1 MSGNCRIIPAVV
13 VKYPVQVKVN
23 MIKRLQQYRYLPTY
37 TSFTGQSHQ
46 TEDKKPHKVAKNKE
60 NWSMRMHALVT
71 QPAILQ
77 PRCVNPLCR
86 HQRVKENHPFAECNT
101 KSSFYRYLCIGLLL
115 MRHGLDTEH
124 HHSCALLPW
133 PLHVEEKVDL
143 VFNSCLPEISH
154 LLKVT
159 LLFHGSPNAT
169 DKVSS

>member
-23 MIKRLQQYRYLPTY
+23 MMKRLQQYRHLPTY

-86 HQRVKENHPFAECNT
+86 HQRVKENHPFAEYNT

-115 MRHGLDTEH
+115 MCHGPDTEH

-133 PLHVEEKVDL
+133 PCMWKKRLIW
-143 VFNSCLPEISH
+143 CLI
-154 LLKVT
+154 L
-159 LLFHGSPNAT
+159 A
-169 DKVSS
+169 